1 MQNVWDWTNSYTQKK
16 NQVNLLQLKNI
27 LKGKRTC
34 SKLNS
39 IKTDRKTK

>member
-1 MQNVWDWTNSYTQKK
+1 MFGIEQILIHEKK